1 MFGISNTYYEIWIN
15 DVRIMVQPDLEARG
29 SIFDVS
35 IAHFK
40 TANGHSFQ
48 PDGARSNPL
57 FVRKH
62 FLENGRWQFTQELNR
77 NDKVAVATLVNKAHA
92 FIHKLILLNGKP
104 SDLPVNANTDS
115 GTAWDVR

>member
-48 PDGARSNPL
+48 PDGTRSNPL

-62 FLENGRWQFTQELNR
+62 YLESGRWRFTQKLDR

-104 SDLPVNANTDS
+104 EDLAVNVNIGN